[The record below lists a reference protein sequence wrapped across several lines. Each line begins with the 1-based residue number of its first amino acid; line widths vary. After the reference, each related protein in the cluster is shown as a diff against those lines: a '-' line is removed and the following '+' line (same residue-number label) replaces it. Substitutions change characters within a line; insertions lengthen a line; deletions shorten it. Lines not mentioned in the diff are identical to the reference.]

1 MTDPVVKKIDNINAD
16 VAKIIELYNYAENLY
31 PYENIRDTY

>member
-1 MTDPVVKKIDNINAD
+1 MTDLVIKKIDNINAD
-16 VAKIIELYNYAENLY
+16 VSKIMELYTYAENLY